1 MAALDIPGV
10 GEPVGQVIRRVMTFG
25 GAAESPTVS
34 IGSGT
39 GVTALFNI
47 NEPNVFVQSIEPQ
60 VIIITSTSATA
71 NLLIG
76 DEVDSDGYWTD
87 TLLVVGSTS
96 AVFNNMATTVGYAA
110 GKLYTVTDTIDLVK
124 NTAVASVGKVKLRIT
139 YWRNADTNLNVAT
152 SS

>member
-1 MAALDIPGV
+1 MALDIPGV
-10 GEPVGQVIRRVMTFG
+10 GEPVGQVMKRVMTFG
-25 GAAESPTVS
+25 GSAESPTVS

-47 NEPNVFVQSIEPQ
+47 NEPNVYVQSIEPQ
-60 VIIITSTSATA
+60 VIIITSTNASA
-71 NLLIG
+71 NILIG

-87 TLLVVGSTS
+87 TLLNVGATS
-96 AVFNNMATTVGYAA
+96 AVFANMATTVGYAA
-110 GKLYTVTDTIDLVK
+110 GKLYTTTDTIDLVK
-124 NTAVASVGKVKLRIT
+124 NTAVASVGKIKLRIT